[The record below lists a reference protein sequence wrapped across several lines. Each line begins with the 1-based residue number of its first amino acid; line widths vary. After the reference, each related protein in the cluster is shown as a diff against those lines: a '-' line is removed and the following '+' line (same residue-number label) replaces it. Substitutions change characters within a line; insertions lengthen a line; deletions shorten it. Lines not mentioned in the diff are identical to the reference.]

1 MRSELV
7 INQISNNDDIIF
19 RHDAIVNFFDVAV
32 LFWSSSVTGPSFMS
46 ISLPALDFLFFYEG
60 WTRNPEIG
68 NTTV

>member
-7 INQISNNDDIIF
+7 INQISNNSNTIF

-46 ISLPALDFLFFYEG
+46 ISLPALDL
-60 WTRNPEIG
+60 
-68 NTTV
+68 